1 MTFMDQDNADFI
13 QQCMV
18 NALHNDGVLE
28 NTRRNNGQLDDN
40 SSKESSDD
48 DHNSLSSGWK
58 Y

>member
-1 MTFMDQDNADFI
+1 MDQGNTDLI